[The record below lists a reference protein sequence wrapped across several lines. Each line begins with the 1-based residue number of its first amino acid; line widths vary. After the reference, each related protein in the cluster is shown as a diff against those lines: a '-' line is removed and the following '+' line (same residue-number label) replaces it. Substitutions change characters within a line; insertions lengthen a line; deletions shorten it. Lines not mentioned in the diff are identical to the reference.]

1 MKKVLTGL
9 FVAMAISTS
18 CFAAGA
24 SDTFAKEEKA
34 ADVFVDA
41 LAGNTATYAQ
51 VSKNFNA
58 DLLKNLTA
66 KDFEAL
72 KKQINEKLG
81 KIEKAD
87 L

>member
-51 VSKNFNA
+51 VSKNLF
-58 DLLKNLTA
+58 
-66 KDFEAL
+66 
-72 KKQINEKLG
+72 
-81 KIEKAD
+81 
-87 L
+87 